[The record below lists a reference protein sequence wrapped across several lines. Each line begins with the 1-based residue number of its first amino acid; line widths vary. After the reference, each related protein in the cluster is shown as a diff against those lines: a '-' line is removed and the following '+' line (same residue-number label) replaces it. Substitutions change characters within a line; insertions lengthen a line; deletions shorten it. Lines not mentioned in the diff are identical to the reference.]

1 MNGYVAGAYG
11 VTILT
16 VVLYAWRVI
25 RRGRAL
31 SRTLPEEER
40 TWR

>member
-1 MNGYVAGAYG
+1 MIGYVAGGWAAAVG
-11 VTILT
+11 IT
-16 VVLYAWRVI
+16 VLYAWRTL

-31 SRTLPEEER
+31 SRALPDEER